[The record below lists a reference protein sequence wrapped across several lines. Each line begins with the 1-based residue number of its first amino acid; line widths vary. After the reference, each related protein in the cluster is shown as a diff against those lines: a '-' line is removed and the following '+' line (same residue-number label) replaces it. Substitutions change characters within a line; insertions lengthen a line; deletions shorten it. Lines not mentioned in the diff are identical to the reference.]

1 MRRVDAERQRSVRPR
16 RKKVLSSLK
25 HKGVRL
31 ALGRSGKVNQGE
43 TEMKHITL
51 VSKASSGIEGLVA
64 IIEDCVNEI
73 VDYLK
78 KDDTNS

>member
-1 MRRVDAERQRSVRPR
+1 
-16 RKKVLSSLK
+16 
-25 HKGVRL
+25 
-31 ALGRSGKVNQGE
+31 
-43 TEMKHITL
+43 MKHITL

-73 VDYLK
+73 VDYIK